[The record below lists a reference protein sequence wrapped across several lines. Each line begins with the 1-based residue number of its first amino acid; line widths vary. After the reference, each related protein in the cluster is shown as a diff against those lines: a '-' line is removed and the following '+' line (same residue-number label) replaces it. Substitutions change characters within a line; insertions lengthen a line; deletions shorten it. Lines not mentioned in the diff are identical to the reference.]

1 VSAANLIVFLNE
13 NSYSVAVTVLET
25 IQRSTSF
32 LARKGVDSP
41 RLQVELLLAHAL
53 GVPRLKLYLNFEQP
67 LSAAHLETVRELV
80 RRRGQREPLQHI
92 LGSTSFC
99 GWEIKVNPHVLVP
112 RPETEMLAERAWQFL
127 STFKPPAGAA
137 LDFGTGSGCLAI
149 ALAAQCP
156 GAQVHAT
163 DISEDALRV
172 ARENAARHNL
182 SDKIQF
188 HTGDGFAALPRGLS
202 FDLIV
207 SNPPYIPSAEIEALA
222 PEVRDHDP
230 RLALDGGVDGLDF
243 YRRLAAEAAIHLR
256 SGGRLMLEAGDG
268 QAEQIR
274 RLFVQHKWV
283 VESVEADYTAR
294 PRILTLRSADVRHV
308 PAV

>member
-1 VSAANLIVFLNE
+1 M
-13 NSYSVAVTVLET
+13 TVLEA
-25 IQRSTSF
+25 IQRSTGF

-53 GVPRLKLYLNFEQP
+53 GVPRLKLYLNFEQK
-67 LSAAHLETVRELV
+67 LTSANLETVRELV
-80 RRRGQREPLQHI
+80 RRRGNREPLQHI
-92 LGSTSFC
+92 IGSTSFC
-99 GWEIKVNPHVLVP
+99 GFEIKVNRHVLVP

-127 STFKPPAGAA
+127 AALNPPPGAA

-156 GAQVHAT
+156 GAEVHAA
-163 DISEDALRV
+163 DISVEALRV
-172 ARENAARHNL
+172 ARENAALNNL

-188 HTGDGFAALPRGLS
+188 HSGDGFAALPRDLP

-207 SNPPYIPSAEIEALA
+207 SNPPYVPSAEIEALA

-230 RLALDGGVDGLDF
+230 HLALDGGADGLDF
-243 YRRLAAEAAIHLR
+243 YRGLAAEAANHLR
-256 SGGRLMLEAGDG
+256 PAGRIMLESGDG

-274 RLFVQHKWV
+274 QLFVQHKWV
-283 VESVEADYTAR
+283 VESAEADYTGQ
-294 PRILTLRSADVRHV
+294 PRILTLRSGRI
-308 PAV
+308 

>member
-1 VSAANLIVFLNE
+1 M
-13 NSYSVAVTVLET
+13 TVLEA
-25 IQRSTSF
+25 IQRSTGF

-53 GVPRLKLYLNFEQP
+53 GVPRLKLYLNFEQK
-67 LSAAHLETVRELV
+67 LTGANLETVRELV
-80 RRRGQREPLQHI
+80 RRRGNREPLQHI
-92 LGSTSFC
+92 IGSTSFC
-99 GWEIKVNPHVLVP
+99 GFEIKVNRHVLVP

-127 STFKPPAGAA
+127 AALNPPPGAA

-156 GAQVHAT
+156 GAEVHAT
-163 DISEDALRV
+163 DISVEALRV
-172 ARENAARHNL
+172 ARENAALNNL

-188 HTGDGFAALPRGLS
+188 HSGDGFAALPRVLP

-207 SNPPYIPSAEIEALA
+207 SNPPYVPSAEIEALA

-230 RLALDGGVDGLDF
+230 RLALDGGADGLDF
-243 YRRLAAEAAIHLR
+243 YRRLAAEAANHLR
-256 SGGRLMLEAGDG
+256 PAGRIMLESGDG

-274 RLFVQHKWV
+274 QLFVQHKWV
-283 VESVEADYTAR
+283 VESVEADYTGQ
-294 PRILTLRSADVRHV
+294 PRILTLRSGRM
-308 PAV
+308 

>member
-1 VSAANLIVFLNE
+1 
-13 NSYSVAVTVLET
+13 VTVLEA
-25 IQRSTSF
+25 IQRSTGF

-53 GVPRLKLYLNFEQP
+53 GVPRLKLYLNFEQK
-67 LSAAHLETVRELV
+67 LTGANLETVRELV
-80 RRRGQREPLQHI
+80 RRRGNREPLQHI
-92 LGSTSFC
+92 IGSTSFC
-99 GWEIKVNPHVLVP
+99 GFEIKVNRHVLVP

-127 STFKPPAGAA
+127 AALNPPPGAA

-156 GAQVHAT
+156 GAEVHAT
-163 DISEDALRV
+163 DISVEALRV
-172 ARENAARHNL
+172 ARENAALNNL

-188 HTGDGFAALPRGLS
+188 HSGDGFAALPRVLP

-207 SNPPYIPSAEIEALA
+207 SNPPYVPSAEIEALA

-230 RLALDGGVDGLDF
+230 RLALDGGADGLDF
-243 YRRLAAEAAIHLR
+243 YRRLAAEAANHLR
-256 SGGRLMLEAGDG
+256 PAGRIMLESGDG

-274 RLFVQHKWV
+274 QLFVQHKWV
-283 VESVEADYTAR
+283 VESVEADYTGQ
-294 PRILTLRSADVRHV
+294 PRILTLRSGRM
-308 PAV
+308 

>member
-1 VSAANLIVFLNE
+1 VKE

-53 GVPRLKLYLNFEQP
+53 GVPRLKLYLNFEQQ
-67 LSAAHLETVRELV
+67 LTGTNLETVRELV

-92 LGSTSFC
+92 IGSTSFC

-156 GAQVHAT
+156 GAQVHAA

-172 ARENAARHNL
+172 ARENASRHNL

-207 SNPPYIPSAEIEALA
+207 SNPPYIPSAEIETLA

-230 RLALDGGVDGLDF
+230 RLALDGGADGLDF
-243 YRRLAAEAAIHLR
+243 YRRLAAEAASHLR
-256 SGGRLMLEAGDG
+256 PAGQIMLESGDG

-274 RLFVQHKWV
+274 RLFVQHKWI

-294 PRILTLRSADVRHV
+294 PRILTLRSADVRHG

>member
-1 VSAANLIVFLNE
+1 
-13 NSYSVAVTVLET
+13 VTVLEA
-25 IQRSTSF
+25 IQRSTGF

-53 GVPRLKLYLNFEQP
+53 GVPRLKLYLNFEQK
-67 LSAAHLETVRELV
+67 LTSANLETMRELV
-80 RRRGQREPLQHI
+80 RCRGNREPLQHI
-92 LGSTSFC
+92 IGSTSFC
-99 GWEIKVNPHVLVP
+99 GFEIKVNRHVLVP

-127 STFKPPAGAA
+127 AALNPPPGAA

-156 GAQVHAT
+156 RAEVHAA
-163 DISEDALRV
+163 DISVEALRV
-172 ARENAARHNL
+172 ARENAALNNL

-188 HTGDGFAALPRGLS
+188 HSGDGFAALPRVLP

-207 SNPPYIPSAEIEALA
+207 SNPPYVPSAEIEALA

-230 RLALDGGVDGLDF
+230 RLALDGGADGLDF
-243 YRRLAAEAAIHLR
+243 YRRLAAEAANHLR
-256 SGGRLMLEAGDG
+256 PAGRIMLESGDG

-274 RLFVQHKWV
+274 QLFVQHKWV
-283 VESVEADYTAR
+283 VESVEADYTGR
-294 PRILTLRSADVRHV
+294 PRVLTLRSGRM
-308 PAV
+308 